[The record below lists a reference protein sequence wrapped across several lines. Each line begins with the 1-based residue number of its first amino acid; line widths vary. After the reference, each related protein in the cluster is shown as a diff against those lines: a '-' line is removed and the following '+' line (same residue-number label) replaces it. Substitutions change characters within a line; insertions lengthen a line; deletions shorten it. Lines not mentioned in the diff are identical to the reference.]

1 MGKLVPGD
9 AAPEFVAEDAQG
21 KTWRLA
27 DLRGNKVIL
36 YFYPADDTP
45 GCTAQACDFRDA
57 HSELSDLGYI
67 VLGASPQGAGSHE
80 SFAAKYRLNFP
91 LLVDE
96 DMSLASAYSATGEFG
111 EFEGIPLTVQ
121 RATFVIDE
129 QGTIEQAL
137 YGVNARTHVAALKD
151 SLAG

>member
-1 MGKLVPGD
+1 MTRLLAGD
-9 AAPEFVAEDAQG
+9 AAPEFEAKDAQG

-27 DLRGNKVIL
+27 ELRGAKVIL

-57 HSELSDLGYI
+57 HSDLSDLGYI
-67 VLGASPQGAGSHE
+67 ILGASPQGAGSHD
-80 SFAAKYRLNFP
+80 SFAAKYGLNFP

-96 DMSLASAYSATGEFG
+96 DMSLASAYGATGEFG